1 MCHTYLPTCRNYS
14 TVAAVFLVAVIT
26 TCSSSLVAIGADRTI
41 VLEGK
46 DLFRFSLAS
55 CNDYQPKEPT
65 HSHNSI
71 DGTAAT
77 TKFDWDLVANRKPD
91 ALIWGGDIIYGDFPR
106 NQTYLPAPLSYFFPG
121 IPLTITPFV
130 PTPWE
135 KLTRMYSSLKND
147 EGYSSLLKQIDGRH
161 LGTWDDHD
169 YGLND
174 GDRLMPLK
182 QDSKDAFLT
191 FFGALPD
198 DPRRKR
204 GGVYSSTLF
213 TNGESSSGG
222 GGGVGS
228 GPTGGPTG
236 GRHSVLVLAL
246 DMRWFKDPYDAEKE
260 GGGGGGGGG
269 GDFLGEEQW
278 AWLEATLL
286 GSNADAHI
294 FVSSL
299 QLLVVGREPFSECWN
314 DFPEARERFL
324 QLLVRLN
331 VKAPLVVSGDV
342 HFAEVMEADCGG
354 GTAGGAKV
362 VELTTSGLTHSWSP
376 NGMGMVQND
385 LSADLHVLMNAVE
398 WFYPWRFQTR
408 SPPLPLPSNKNN
420 GLGGGGGNF
429 YDSSFWVGGHN
440 LKWWPSLF
448 TRDRRDFFL
457 SENFGEFEF
466 DWESDPANPSVH
478 VRVLDAHTGALV
490 IEKAW
495 PLASFEQAAKSTQTD
510 HETKCL
516 GVEGGTTDGNTDH
529 TCPADVGKRRATCVP
544 HRGEPSLLRLAA
556 GMAAVLLAGLLLFAV
571 KPAAFLFVLWRLFV
585 LYRRQKSRRAR
596 NM

>member
-1 MCHTYLPTCRNYS
+1 
-14 TVAAVFLVAVIT
+14 
-26 TCSSSLVAIGADRTI
+26 
-41 VLEGK
+41 
-46 DLFRFSLAS
+46 
-55 CNDYQPKEPT
+55 
-65 HSHNSI
+65 
-71 DGTAAT
+71 
-77 TKFDWDLVANRKPD
+77 
-91 ALIWGGDIIYGDFPR
+91 
-106 NQTYLPAPLSYFFPG
+106 
-121 IPLTITPFV
+121 
-130 PTPWE
+130 
-135 KLTRMYSSLKND
+135 MYSSLKND

-246 DMRWFKDPYDAEKE
+246 DMRWFKDPFLFSSNSMPDAVL
-260 GGGGGGGGG
+260 
-269 GDFLGEEQW
+269 FSSSLQ
-278 AWLEATLL
+278 
-286 GSNADAHI
+286 I

-398 WFYPWRFQTR
+398 WF
-408 SPPLPLPSNKNN
+408 
-420 GLGGGGGNF
+420 
-429 YDSSFWVGGHN
+429 
-440 LKWWPSLF
+440 
-448 TRDRRDFFL
+448 
-457 SENFGEFEF
+457 
-466 DWESDPANPSVH
+466 
-478 VRVLDAHTGALV
+478 
-490 IEKAW
+490 
-495 PLASFEQAAKSTQTD
+495 
-510 HETKCL
+510 
-516 GVEGGTTDGNTDH
+516 
-529 TCPADVGKRRATCVP
+529 
-544 HRGEPSLLRLAA
+544 
-556 GMAAVLLAGLLLFAV
+556 
-571 KPAAFLFVLWRLFV
+571 
-585 LYRRQKSRRAR
+585 
-596 NM
+596 